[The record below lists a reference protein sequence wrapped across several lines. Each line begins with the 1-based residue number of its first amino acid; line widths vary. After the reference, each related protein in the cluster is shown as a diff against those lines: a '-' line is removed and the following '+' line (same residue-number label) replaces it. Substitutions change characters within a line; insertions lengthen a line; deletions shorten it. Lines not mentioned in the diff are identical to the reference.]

1 MNYSFLNFLVMVG
14 SLGLFLYG
22 MKMMSESLQ
31 KVAGSKMRGILS
43 AMTANRF
50 LGILTGFLVTAVVQ
64 SSSATTVMV
73 VGFVNAG
80 LISLTQSIGLI
91 MGANI
96 GTTVTAW
103 IISILGFK
111 VQISDY
117 ALPFIAFGL
126 PLIFSKLATRRSWG
140 EFLVGFALLFMGL
153 DFLQNSVPN
162 INENPEILSFLQNY
176 TDLGFLSILIF
187 LLIGTI
193 LTVVIQSSTA
203 TMALTFVMCNQ
214 GWISFELAAAMV
226 LGENIGTTITANL
239 AASVGNISA
248 KRAARVHFLFNFL
261 GVIWMMFVINKY
273 TGVIDGLITKQSGIS
288 PSESPLAIP
297 IALSLFHTSFNIINT
312 FIFIWFTPLLER
324 IVVWMVPSKE
334 DEEEF
339 RLKYITTGMLSTSE
353 LSLLQAKKEIKFFAK
368 HTIKMFGYFKDLI
381 NETNE
386 KKFMDLY
393 AKIQKYEAISDN
405 VEVEITDYLSQ
416 ISQHKMSDDGRHRI
430 GAMLK
435 LSGDLESIA
444 DCVHNLSRTARR
456 MRENK
461 ITFSEDAM
469 GKLELMFSL
478 VDESLNV
485 MTQNLDKDEM
495 IVHQEQ
501 AAEIERKINNYRKK
515 LKAEHFDNLSKN
527 VYSYEVGIMFND
539 IFSECEK
546 LGDYVINVTEA
557 LEEVHPKK

>member
-1 MNYSFLNFLVMVG
+1 MVG

-80 LISLTQSIGLI
+80 LVTLTQSIGLI

-117 ALPFIAFGL
+117 VLPLIAFGL
-126 PLIFSKLATRRSWG
+126 PLIFSKLANRRSWG

-153 DFLQNSVPN
+153 DFLQNSVPD
-162 INENPEILSFLQNY
+162 IGENPDILSFLQNY
-176 TDLGFLSILIF
+176 TDLGFLSTLIF
-187 LLIGTI
+187 LFLGTA
-193 LTVVIQSSTA
+193 LTVIIQSSTA

-261 GVIWMMFVINKY
+261 GVVWMMFIINRY
-273 TGVIDGLITKQSGIS
+273 TGVIDGIVTKHNGIS

-312 FIFIWFTPLLER
+312 LIFIWFTPLLQR
-324 IVVWMVPSKE
+324 VVVWMVPAKV

-368 HTIKMFGYFKDLI
+368 HTIKMFGYFKELI
-381 NETNE
+381 NEANE
-386 KKFMDLY
+386 KKFMELY

-435 LSGDLESIA
+435 LSGDLESVA
-444 DCVHNLSRTARR
+444 DCVHNLARTARR
-456 MRENK
+456 MRDNK

-478 VDESLNV
+478 VDESLDI
-485 MTQNLDKDEM
+485 MKQNLDKDEM

-501 AAEIERKINNYRKK
+501 AAEIEHKINNYRKK
-515 LKAEHFDNLSKN
+515 LKTEHFDNLSKN

-557 LEEVHPKK
+557 LDEVHPKK